1 MQFSFDIKSPIFF
14 IIFTFVLAFA
24 FQLSAQDKMPKIIWK
39 NLQEKYVSFEDVKPI
54 LENQS
59 DSSVFL
65 ARIYPLWSARL
76 LGFNEQTQKWENK
89 LDALRLCYTV
99 EDALSPIEI
108 RSQDNRNVSINWES
122 TSAFQELLS
131 DRSKS
136 SESNKN
142 SEAIFK
148 KYKLILD
155 YALEP
160 WTREQKPKRIYK
172 TISPEFEVSGDK

>member
-1 MQFSFDIKSPIFF
+1 MKSARIF
-14 IIFTFVLAFA
+14 IIFIFLLAFA
-24 FQLSAQDKMPKIIWK
+24 LQVSAQEKTPKLVWK
-39 NLQEKYVSFEDVKPI
+39 NIQEKYVSFEDIKPI

-76 LGFNEQTQKWENK
+76 VGFNEQTQKWENK

-99 EDALSPIEI
+99 ENASVPIEI
-108 RSQDNRNVSINWES
+108 TSQENRNVSINWET
-122 TSAFQELLS
+122 TSIFQELLS
-131 DRSKS
+131 NKSKNSKS
-136 SESNKN
+136 DKN

-160 WTREQKPKRIYK
+160 WTGEQKPKRIYK
-172 TISPEFEVSGDK
+172 TISPEFEVSGDE

>member
-1 MQFSFDIKSPIFF
+1 MNRAKVF
-14 IIFTFVLAFA
+14 IAFTFLLAFA
-24 FQLSAQDKMPKIIWK
+24 FQVSSQDKAPKLVWK
-39 NLQEKYVSFEDVKPI
+39 NLQEKYENFEDIKPI

-59 DSSVFL
+59 DNSVFL

-89 LDALRLCYTV
+89 LDALRICYAV

-108 RSQDNRNVSINWES
+108 KSQENRNVSINWES

-131 DRSKS
+131 DRSK
-136 SESNKN
+136 N
-142 SEAIFK
+142 SEKNTNSETTFK

-155 YALEP
+155 YALES

-172 TISPEFEVSGDK
+172 TISPEFEVSGDE